1 MGRQYG
7 GLHSHVLYTFSL
19 SIGRIC
25 HNFSL
30 LEDGK
35 CSGCYSHD
43 SIRYMHPNVHCN
55 SVYSSQDMETMN
67 MSFNRGM
74 DKDVLCI
81 YICGGRG
88 AHAQSCPTLCNSM
101 DCSLPG
107 SSVHGNFLA
116 KNTGAA
122 CHFLLQRI
130 FLTQGL
136 NLCVSYISCIDR
148 QILYQL
154 SHPLVYMCV
163 CIYIFAYMNMKR
175 EETDYKDI
183 SNLKVIYS
191 NEELNWRRVK

>member
-1 MGRQYG
+1 MDRQYG

-81 YICGGRG
+81 HIEKEMTTHCSTLVWDIQWTEEPGRLWSMGSQRIRRDWDWTHIFICVYTHTHTCVW
-88 AHAQSCPTLCNSM
+88 AHTHTVEC
-101 DCSLPG
+101 CSAIKRTKL
-107 SSVHGNFLA
+107 
-116 KNTGAA
+116 
-122 CHFLLQRI
+122 CHFQRH
-130 FLTQGL
+130 GW
-136 NLCVSYISCIDR
+136 V
-148 QILYQL
+148 
-154 SHPLVYMCV
+154 
-163 CIYIFAYMNMKR
+163 
-175 EETDYKDI
+175 
-183 SNLKVIYS
+183 
-191 NEELNWRRVK
+191 